1 MALLGGGIWVP
12 PRLWHAST
20 IRCNYYWYSS
30 SSLSV
35 PALRLALGR
44 SPSRR
49 TGIVRRRALQ
59 ILTFPIELLFE
70 TGQTHMGFYQ
80 EKGAI

>member
-1 MALLGGGIWVP
+1 MALLGEGIWVP

-35 PALRLALGR
+35 PALLSSSR
-44 SPSRR
+44 SQSESKVAGMKVIYPSNFN
-49 TGIVRRRALQ
+49 I
-59 ILTFPIELLFE
+59 FPIELLFE
-70 TGQTHMGFYQ
+70 TGQNPY
-80 EKGAI
+80 